1 VTAKRQP
8 ARRFVVLAWTS
19 GTFTAR
25 PAGSAQPAGAA
36 VVAQVNRPLTD
47 KTAPAAYRALMH
59 AQPGRF

>member
-1 VTAKRQP
+1 MSTKRQP

-19 GTFTAR
+19 GAFTAR
-25 PAGSAQPAGAA
+25 PAGAAQPQGAA